1 MGKCYNWGN
10 VIFITIIGEVSV
22 RGNVSGGIVIIIDI
36 IGEMS
41 QGECHFYNSNG
52 RNLSWKTVSG
62 LNDVARTKEVV
73 YEQESPNL

>member
-1 MGKCYNWGN
+1 M
-10 VIFITIIGEVSV
+10 SV

-41 QGECHFYNSNG
+41 QVECHFYSYSD
-52 RNLSWKTVSG
+52 RHLSWKTVSG
-62 LNDVARTKEVV
+62 VNDVARSKEVV

>member
-1 MGKCYNWGN
+1 M
-10 VIFITIIGEVSV
+10 SV

-41 QGECHFYNSNG
+41 QGECHFYSYSG
-52 RNLSWKTVSG
+52 RHLSWKTVSG
-62 LNDVARTKEVV
+62 VNDVARTKEGV